1 MNRIPDGP
9 NPLSP
14 VSLGPRVMLFGT
26 LACVLSGLATFG
38 CEPSTQFPAT
48 SAASLAPG
56 PFAFVVLP
64 DTQYYASAHPEVLD
78 AQTQWIIKERAADNL
93 LAVVHEGDIV
103 DKDDASQWTRASD
116 SLHDLDGLVPYVLS
130 AGNHDYQRTGR
141 FVSRQSLIDHYFPT
155 ATFEAMPSF
164 GGTFESNHVENTFQL
179 IDAPGG
185 PWLILSLEFG
195 PRDAVLE
202 WANRIVKQHASTPVI
217 VVTHAY
223 LYSDDTRYD
232 HLTRPDQLWNPH
244 LYLDDAVPGSV
255 NDGEEIWRK
264 LIVGNDNIRFV
275 LCGHDL
281 EDGVGRLTST
291 RPDGSQVHQILA
303 NYQTLSLGGEGFLR
317 LMQFSPSERRVALRT
332 YSPFL
337 NSFKTDPDNQFE
349 LDY

>member
-1 MNRIPDGP
+1 MNGITDGLR
-9 NPLSP
+9 PLSASSP
-14 VSLGPRVMLFGT
+14 GRRMFL
-26 LACVLSGLATFG
+26 LAGLPWLLCWLVQFG
-38 CEPSTQFPAT
+38 CETSTQFAAT

-56 PFAFVVLP
+56 AFAFVVLP
-64 DTQYYASAHPEVLD
+64 DTQYYASAHPEILD

-93 LAVVHEGDIV
+93 LLVLHEGDIV
-103 DKDDASQWTRASD
+103 DKNEPAQWTRASD
-116 SLHDLDGLVPYVLS
+116 SLHDLDGVVPYVLS
-130 AGNHDYQRTGR
+130 AGNHDYQRTGK
-141 FVSRQSLIDHYFPT
+141 FLSRQSMIDHYFPT
-155 ATFEAMPSF
+155 ATFAAMPSF
-164 GGTFESNHVENTFQL
+164 GGTFEPNRVENSFQL
-179 IDAPGG
+179 IEAPGG
-185 PWLILSLEFG
+185 AWLILSLEFG

-232 HLTRPDQLWNPH
+232 HVTRPDQLWNPH
-244 LYLDDAVPGSV
+244 LYLNDAVQGSV
-255 NDGEEIWRK
+255 NDGEEVWRK
-264 LIVGNDNIRFV
+264 LIVGNGNIRFV

-303 NYQTLSLGGEGFLR
+303 NYQTLSLGGDGFLR
-317 LMQFSPSERRVALRT
+317 LMLFFPTEHRVALRT